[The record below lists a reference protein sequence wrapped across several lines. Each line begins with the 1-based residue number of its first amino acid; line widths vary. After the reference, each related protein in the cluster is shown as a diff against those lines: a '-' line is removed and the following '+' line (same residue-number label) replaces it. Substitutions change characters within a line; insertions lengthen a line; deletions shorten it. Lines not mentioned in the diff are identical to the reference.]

1 MTSERAS
8 LVQTK
13 KSTENKVIP
22 RSQLALQVE
31 ASTQTLP
38 DESDL
43 IIHELNQKL
52 NSLRQQLVN
61 YESQRQQTNGPSPRQ
76 LRAQLA
82 KQEAQLQDLQAEK
95 ATVNYHARSLPQ
107 TFSALRK
114 PASQLEEQVGQLL
127 EKIPDP
133 EVRKALEHCRQMAK
147 QMLDDTD
154 TQQQELEEIHQ
165 DYQPERRAINL
176 LKFFRGVARQ
186 HTQQSRH
193 PLRLFASTRLPDEM
207 RLDPA
212 GFRRALLAMLQEVR
226 RQANTEPL
234 QLLLQTSNPRQRRDA
249 RIQITVKIDSGSN
262 LSKAKNWGDY
272 LAQRM
277 SEADGSPELLIGRKI
292 IYAHGGRISLRRE
305 EDQVVGLEVSL
316 PMETMTH
323 NGVPQIALST
333 DTKTPTSGDS

>member
-1 MTSERAS
+1 MTSERES

-82 KQEAQLQDLQAEK
+82 KQEAQLQDLQAER

-127 EKIPDP
+127 ERIPDP
-133 EVRKALEHCRQMAK
+133 EVCKALEHCRKLAK
-147 QMLDDTD
+147 QMLEDTD
-154 TQQQELEEIHQ
+154 EEDEL
-165 DYQPERRAINL
+165 
-176 LKFFRGVARQ
+176 
-186 HTQQSRH
+186 
-193 PLRLFASTRLPDEM
+193 
-207 RLDPA
+207 
-212 GFRRALLAMLQEVR
+212 R
-226 RQANTEPL
+226 RQ
-234 QLLLQTSNPRQRRDA
+234 
-249 RIQITVKIDSGSN
+249 RI
-262 LSKAKNWGDY
+262 
-272 LAQRM
+272 
-277 SEADGSPELLIGRKI
+277 
-292 IYAHGGRISLRRE
+292 
-305 EDQVVGLEVSL
+305 
-316 PMETMTH
+316 
-323 NGVPQIALST
+323 
-333 DTKTPTSGDS
+333 